1 MELRSSSGSFR
12 LAGPKPIHRMGVSM
26 LTSVGLTEFI
36 AQTTDEYVAIAK
48 RFAADIPRLAEIRR
62 KVRPDMQASP
72 LMDGELV
79 TRDLETAMRR
89 IWREWCEK
97 TALAEKKAK
106 RKNTKK
112 KP

>member
-1 MELRSSSGSFR
+1 MGVPVLS

-36 AQTTDEYVAIAK
+36 AQTTDEYLAIAK
-48 RFAADIPRLAEIRR
+48 RFAADVPRLAEIRR
-62 KVRPDMQASP
+62 KLRPTMQASP

-97 TALAEKKAK
+97 VVQEDNK
-106 RKNTKK
+106 TKK
-112 KP
+112 RRKKKVV